1 MDKLKKVLG
10 FLVFPLLLLLMFFPA
25 GEAHATTDITS
36 KVKID
41 DLKITI
47 ASTGSKTEGIHGS
60 NDTSMKLKYSGKFSF
75 PNVAANEIKDGDYFI
90 VKAPDNLSLTDGSLD
105 LIDSTSNIKMGT
117 VRVDNANHQLVFT
130 FNDKVK
136 DKQNIRGDFVAE
148 ATETLKKE
156 GKTVTYVLPDGKKQ
170 TITYKVNK
178 YQQTDVIG
186 ETITK
191 YGYNDNNKARAHF
204 QMKINRAKKDMT
216 GHVVKITDDVSKG
229 AFANYVEGTFYMHE
243 AEFETTNTNS
253 SALKHIGDE
262 YEITTDP
269 EVYKANSDKKALL
282 TFVNGKRGFE
292 LLMPTNMGT
301 KSFFLTYDTSSPAD
315 TSTISNSAQYLI
327 DNQPQLIWEKYGGS
341 IGTRTEAT
349 FNLKTVKSVGASVTA
364 DIAGKI
370 KITKYDEADATVKL
384 AGVVFEIREKTTNNL
399 VDTVTTDADGI
410 AVSKALNNGKYIVK
424 EKTPKSG
431 YQVNSQEF
439 EVEMKDGKGVPLS
452 ISNKRVTV
460 DFEATKTWVNGKA
473 TDYKEVKLGLY
484 VHKEG
489 QTVADAKPV
498 SGNYTP
504 EVTKSNGVYTYKWK
518 NQLPKYDVDGTTE
531 LIYSVRELQ
540 DQTNVPLDETETVV
554 GGTSDYVVFYNE
566 DKTKI
571 TNTYKPAKISV
582 TAKKVWVGGQEHIR
596 PTVYFKLYRTPEGR
610 AIEEVAGAEQK
621 EVPKTNGTLEWPD
634 LPATDEHGVKYTYS
648 VMEVDE
654 DGNLIVDTI
663 DGYTPEQTADLT
675 VTNTYSTSPTKAD
688 IEVKKELTGGRPTPL
703 KNEEFEFILKDKNG
717 KEVQRAKN
725 DAAGRVVFKDIPF
738 DKAGEYEFTV
748 VEVNAG
754 QTIDG
759 VTHDSRKVPVTV
771 SVTDDGKGKL
781 VATVLY
787 HPITAVAL
795 PSANLASSAPSSNL
809 VPPLTGAVNRATDA
823 GIQTFKNTYKA
834 TNAKAVL
841 EVTKQL
847 TGRTTGAQ
855 ENEFEFTLT
864 DQVGNVEKAK
874 NGADGKVKFSELTFD
889 EAGTYTYTIKEVKAG
904 TTENGITYDSKT
916 VTAKVTVTDD
926 GQGKL
931 HATVE
936 YSSDGTANST
946 TFTNTYNPAKVKA
959 PVSATKSFINKNT
972 NTPMPLKGGEFVFSL
987 INHEGDPVEK
997 TTNDADGNI
1006 KFEDLEFNKADTYH
1020 YTIVEKNAGTT
1031 DKGITYS
1038 NKTIEVTIKVVDNG
1052 NGALEATVSYD
1063 NNDSTFENTYK
1074 ADNAKA
1080 GLEVM
1085 KTLSGR
1091 ELKADEFDFV
1101 LKNDADGSELQK
1113 VKNTA
1118 DGKVTFAPI
1127 EYTKAGT
1134 YNYTIVETNAGKTVN
1149 GVTYDNLEVKVTVE
1163 VTDDSEGKLHANVTY
1178 SADKE
1183 FNNSYGASKA
1193 KAALAVKKTLTGRE
1207 LKADEF
1213 EFTLTDQA
1221 GTLKE
1226 TVKNDKDGNVKFS
1239 ALEFD
1244 KAGTFTYKIAEKA
1257 GTATGIQYD
1266 TKTITA
1272 TVTVADNGKGV
1283 LEATVAYDDEK
1294 AFENTYTPAGATTA
1308 TLGAKKVLEG
1318 KALEAGKYSFVLKKE
1333 DGSVVE
1339 TVTNAAD
1346 GSVTFAPISYDE
1358 SQVGTH
1364 KYTISEVEGDE
1375 KGITYDKT
1383 VQEVEVTVKKISA
1396 TELKATASKEAK
1408 DLVFKNIYTPAGA
1421 TTVTLG
1427 AKKVLEG
1434 KALEAGK
1441 YSFVLKKEDGSV
1453 VETVTNAA
1461 DGSVTFAPISYD
1473 ESQVGTHKYTIS
1485 EVEGDE
1491 KGITYDKTVQEVEV
1505 TVKKISATELKAT
1518 ASKEAKDLVFKNIY
1532 TPAKTEVSVKK
1543 VWKDADNQDGKRP
1556 TSVTVKLL
1564 ADGQDTG
1571 KTLELNKENNWSG
1584 SFTDLDVNK
1593 AGKAIAYTVIET
1605 TKVEGY
1611 ISEVTGDATS
1621 GFTITNSYTPE
1632 TIDITVTK
1640 NWNDADNQD
1649 GKRPDKIT
1657 VNLLADG
1664 TKIDSKE
1671 VQAATDGT
1679 WSVEF
1684 TKLAKY
1690 KNGKEIK
1697 YTVTEEAVAGYK
1709 SSIDNFTITNS
1720 HDPEKINISGT
1731 KVWNDNN
1738 DQDGKRPT
1746 KITVQVLK
1754 GEQVVAEMEV
1764 SAETD
1769 WKFEFKDLPK
1779 YEKGKEITY
1788 VLKEVSVE
1796 HYTAEVTEK
1805 DGKYT
1810 ITNTHTPAKINVK
1823 GQKIWDDANNKD
1835 GIRPDS
1841 IVVKLLANGV
1851 ETGKT
1856 ATASVAS
1863 GWTYEFT
1870 DLDRYQDGG
1879 KEIVYTVKEVYV
1891 PKGYT
1896 SEVTGT
1902 NIVNHHKPKDPEP
1915 NKPQDPEPNKPKDP
1929 EPNKPGKPDPKP
1941 QLPNTGEKASN
1952 ATVVAGLA
1960 LMAVTGGLYFVSR
1973 KNK

>member
-10 FLVFPLLLLLMFFPA
+10 FLVFPLLLLLMFFPT
-25 GEAHATTDITS
+25 GEAHAATDVTD
-36 KVKID
+36 KAHVEK
-41 DLKITI
+41 LEITI

-60 NDTSMKLKYSGKFSF
+60 NDTSMKLKYSGEFSF
-75 PNVAANEIKDGDYFI
+75 PGVQANVIKPGDYFI

-105 LIDSTSNIKMGT
+105 LIDLTSNIKMGT
-117 VRVDNANHQLVFT
+117 VQVDNANHQLVFT
-130 FNDKVK
+130 FNEKVE

-148 ATETLKKE
+148 ATETLQKE
-156 GKTVTYVLPDGKKQ
+156 GKTVTYVLPNGDKQ

-178 YQQTDVIG
+178 YQKSDVIG

-191 YGYNDNNKARAHF
+191 YGYNDNNKAIAHF

-253 SALKHIGDE
+253 SALKHLGDE

-518 NQLPKYDVDGTTE
+518 NQLPERDVDGSK
-531 LIYSVRELQ
+531 LVYSVRELE
-540 DQTNVPLDETETVV
+540 DQMGLPLKEGEKVKV
-554 GGTSDYVVFYNE
+554 GDNSYVVSYNGNN
-566 DKTKI
+566 KV
-571 TNTYKPAKISV
+571 TNTYEVPKTNV
-582 TAKKVWVGGQEHIR
+582 TAKKIWVGGQEHIR
-596 PTVYFKLYRTPEGR
+596 PTVYFKLYRTPEGG
-610 AIEEVAGAEQK
+610 AIEEVVGVSQK
-621 EVPKTNGTLEWPD
+621 EVPKTDGTVEWTD

-654 DGNLIVDTI
+654 DGNLVTAV
-663 DGYTPEQTADLT
+663 DGYTANQTADLT
-675 VTNTYSTSPTKAD
+675 VTNTYGTSPTKAD
-688 IEVKKELTGGRPTPL
+688 IEVKKELVGGRPTPL
-703 KNEEFEFILKDKNG
+703 QNEEFEFILKDKNG
-717 KEVQRAKN
+717 QEVQRAKN

-759 VTHDSRKVPVTV
+759 VTYDVRTVPVTV

-795 PSANLASSAPSSNL
+795 PSANLISSGPSSNL
-809 VPPLTGAVNRATDA
+809 VPSLTGAVNRATDG

-864 DQVGNVEKAK
+864 DQAGNVETAK
-874 NGADGKVKFSELTFD
+874 NDANGKVKFHELTFD
-889 EAGTYTYTIKEVKAG
+889 EAGTFTYTIKEVKAG

-916 VTAKVTVTDD
+916 VTAKVTVTDN
-926 GQGKL
+926 GKGNL
-931 HATVE
+931 NAVVD

-946 TFTNTYNPAKVKA
+946 TFTNTYNPTKVKA

-972 NTPMPLKGGEFVFSL
+972 DKPIQLQSGEFEFAL
-987 INHEGDPVEK
+987 FEK
-997 TTNDADGNI
+997 NGTAPIQTTTNDAAGNI

-1052 NGALEATVSYD
+1052 KGALEATVSYD

-1134 YNYTIVETNAGKTVN
+1134 YKYTIIETNAGKTVN
-1149 GVTYDNLEVKVTVE
+1149 GVTYDSLEVKVTVE
-1163 VTDDSEGKLHANVTY
+1163 VTDDGEGKLHANVTY

-1183 FNNSYGASKA
+1183 FNNSYEASKA
-1193 KAALAVKKTLTGRE
+1193 KAALAVKKALTGRE

-1213 EFTLTDQA
+1213 EFTLIDQA

-1226 TVKNDKDGNVKFS
+1226 TVTNDKDGNVKFS

-1294 AFENTYTPAGATTA
+1294 AFENIYTPAGATTA

-1339 TVTNAAD
+1339 TVKNAAD

-1375 KGITYDKT
+1375 TGITYDKT
-1383 VQEVEVTVKKISA
+1383 VQEVEVTVKK
-1396 TELKATASKEAK
+1396 
-1408 DLVFKNIYTPAGA
+1408 V
-1421 TTVTLG
+1421 
-1427 AKKVLEG
+1427 
-1434 KALEAGK
+1434 
-1441 YSFVLKKEDGSV
+1441 
-1453 VETVTNAA
+1453 
-1461 DGSVTFAPISYD
+1461 
-1473 ESQVGTHKYTIS
+1473 
-1485 EVEGDE
+1485 
-1491 KGITYDKTVQEVEV
+1491 
-1505 TVKKISATELKAT
+1505 SATELKAT

-1556 TSVTVKLL
+1556 TSITVKLL

-1571 KTLELNKENNWSG
+1571 KTLELTEANGWAG
-1584 SFTDLDVNK
+1584 SFTDLDADK
-1593 AGKAIAYTVIET
+1593 GGKAIAYTVIEI

-1684 TKLAKY
+1684 TELAKF
-1690 KNGKEIK
+1690 KDGKEIK
-1697 YTVTEEAVAGYK
+1697 YTVTEEAVAGYE

-1788 VLKEVSVE
+1788 ELKEVSVE
-1796 HYTAEVTEK
+1796 HYTTEVTEK

-1896 SEVTGT
+1896 SEVIGT

-1929 EPNKPGKPDPKP
+1929 EPNKPGKPGSKP

-1952 ATVVAGLA
+1952 AAVVAGLA